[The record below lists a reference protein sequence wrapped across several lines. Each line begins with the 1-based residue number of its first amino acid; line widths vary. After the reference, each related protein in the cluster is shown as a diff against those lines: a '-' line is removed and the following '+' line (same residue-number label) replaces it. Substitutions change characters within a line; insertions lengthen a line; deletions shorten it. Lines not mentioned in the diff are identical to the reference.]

1 MGSKRFLKAF
11 FIVMFAL
18 LPVGLLNYLF
28 IKNSGELFRAEE
40 IVSKQSVTKQ
50 LYGSALSDYPYGYK
64 LAIFEAK
71 RPDVVVIGSSR
82 ALQMR
87 ENFFNTSFVNLGRTA
102 NYPEELEKLIN
113 DILKIHLPKVIILQ
127 IDFGGAIQLL
137 RKH

>member
-1 MGSKRFLKAF
+1 MGCNYWFYDDNQFSDAIALQRIFILSILGKNDGFKRFLKAF

-71 RPDVVVIGSSR
+71 RPDVVVVGSSER
-82 ALQMR
+82 
-87 ENFFNTSFVNLGRTA
+87 
-102 NYPEELEKLIN
+102 YKCEKI
-113 DILKIHLPKVIILQ
+113 
-127 IDFGGAIQLL
+127 F
-137 RKH
+137 